1 MSNEFIPA
9 VDLALPLR
17 QDGAVESLVA
27 VVAREARFVP
37 GAPSTAHQLC
47 DEHLE
52 RRSIDNA
59 KGDNIRLQFLLMYV
73 DHFSRKKQ
81 NKSIID
87 TFNK

>member
-1 MSNEFIPA
+1 MNQILILLSQNQLKIWSNLIKSGSNHNYNLVNLSNEFIPA

-52 RRSIDNA
+52 RRTTDN
-59 KGDNIRLQFLLMYV
+59 
-73 DHFSRKKQ
+73 
-81 NKSIID
+81 
-87 TFNK
+87 